1 MMKKRHKAEEIIR
14 ILRAVEAAPTV
25 VEGIRKHGISEQ
37 TYYRWRKKYGG
48 MSVAEGKRL
57 KELENENARLKKMLA
72 EQLLINEGLQEINRK
87 KW

>member
-1 MMKKRHKAEEIIR
+1 MKKRHKAEEVIR
-14 ILRAVEAAPTV
+14 ILREVDAALTV
-25 VEGIRKHGISEQ
+25 TEGVRRHGISEQ

-48 MSVAEGKRL
+48 MSVFEGKRL
-57 KELENENARLKKMLA
+57 KELEHENTRLKKLLA

>member
-1 MMKKRHKAEEIIR
+1 MKKRHKAEEVIR
-14 ILRAVEAAPTV
+14 ILREVDAAPTV
-25 VEGIRKHGISEQ
+25 AEGIRKHGISEQ

-48 MSVAEGKRL
+48 MSVVEGKRL

>member
-1 MMKKRHKAEEIIR
+1 MKKRHKAEEVIR
-14 ILRAVEAAPTV
+14 ILREVDAASTV
-25 VEGIRKHGISEQ
+25 AEGIRKHGISEQ

-48 MSVAEGKRL
+48 MSVVEGKRL

-72 EQLLINEGLQEINRK
+72 EQLLVNEGLQEINRK

>member
-1 MMKKRHKAEEIIR
+1 MKKRHKAEEIIR
-14 ILRAVEAAPTV
+14 ILRRVDAAATV
-25 VEGIRKHGISEQ
+25 ADGVRKHGITEQ

-57 KELENENARLKKMLA
+57 KELEGENARLKKLLA
-72 EQLLINEGLQEINRK
+72 EQLLMIEGLQEINRK

>member
-1 MMKKRHKAEEIIR
+1 MKKRHKAEEVIR
-14 ILRAVEAAPTV
+14 ILREVDVAPTV
-25 VEGIRKHGISEQ
+25 AEGIRKQGISEQ